1 MTGWRFAVSFASE
14 RTLLEAVDAFRRA
27 GIRVR
32 DVCAPY
38 AVEVPGARLPATP
51 DIPRAC
57 VLGGVAGAIIALGFQ
72 VWTSAVSW
80 PMDLGGK
87 PALAWLAFA
96 PVTLAAAVLGAGLA
110 TAWAFLRAMRGR
122 GRPEARVDA
131 LPDRFTMIVE
141 GNGPDE
147 ERRVRDLCGSLRA
160 DALVALSDSSTRSGP
175 RLSLQGVGAW
185 RRPVLAVT
193 VVMVWLAVV
202 LWPDTRLPERA
213 YANEMAES
221 PAVGADARS
230 ALDRP
235 AQAWTI
241 SRSGPVPLH
250 LDPGEAGAARAA
262 VELRMPELM
271 QGPAVATAGNELYV
285 SFCQPCHGRDGHGD
299 GPTIKRGFQPPPSL
313 LTQRARDLK
322 DGQLFHVLTF
332 GQKLMPAQAG
342 QLSSDDRWRVL
353 AWVRE
358 LQQTHPVDP
367 PPFGS
372 EPQPA
377 TTQP

>member
-1 MTGWRFAVSFASE
+1 MTGWRIAVSFAGE
-14 RTLLEAVDAFRRA
+14 RRLVEAVEVVRQA
-27 GIRVR
+27 GICVR
-32 DVCAPY
+32 DVHAPY
-38 AVEVPGARLPATP
+38 AIEVPGARFAAVP

-57 VLGGVAGAIIALGFQ
+57 VLGGFAGAIIGLGFQ

-80 PMDLGGK
+80 PMDVGGK

-96 PVTLAAAVLGAGLA
+96 PVTLEAAVLGAGLA
-110 TAWAFLRAMRGR
+110 TAWAFLRALRER
-122 GRPEARVDA
+122 GRPETRVYA

-147 ERRVRDLCGSLRA
+147 EQCVHDLCRSRWP
-160 DALVALSDSSTRSGP
+160 DSLVAPSDSSTKSKP
-175 RLSLQGVGAW
+175 PLSRQGIGAW
-185 RRPVLAVT
+185 RRSVLAVT
-193 VVMVWLAVV
+193 VAMVWLAVT
-202 LWPDTRLPERA
+202 LWPDPRLPDLA

-221 PAVGADARS
+221 PAVSADALR
-230 ALDRP
+230 ALERP
-235 AQAWTI
+235 VHTWTI
-241 SRSGPVPLH
+241 SRSGPVPLR
-250 LDPGEAGAARAA
+250 LEPDEAGAARAA
-262 VELRMPELM
+262 IELRMPEPM
-271 QGPAVATAGNELYV
+271 QGPEAAVAGQELYV

-313 LTQRARDLK
+313 LTQRARDLQ
-322 DGQLFHVLTF
+322 DGQLFHILTF

-342 QLSSDDRWRVL
+342 QLSIDDRWRVL
-353 AWVRE
+353 AWVRQ

-377 TTQP
+377 TTRP